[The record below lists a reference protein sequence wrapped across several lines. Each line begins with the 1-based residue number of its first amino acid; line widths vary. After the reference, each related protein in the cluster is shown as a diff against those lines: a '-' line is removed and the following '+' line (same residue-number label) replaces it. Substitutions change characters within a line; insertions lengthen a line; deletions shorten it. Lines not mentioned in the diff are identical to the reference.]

1 MPSAVRS
8 PPGTAADALAPLIVP
23 LAEVKSEKM
32 LEQPESEQTR
42 NVSWPVLFVSGS
54 LKPARSVGVRVAS
67 DAASAGETS
76 DGTSGATETVL
87 LVADCTLK
95 LAASLPATSFTRPLP
110 GCAYAT
116 VTASSLCTAAASV
129 SVTVE
134 PATETFVGSA
144 CAEPLTRTVN
154 ALPAGVDE
162 PFSGSSKTTA
172 RDEPSTFAEA
182 NTGAVVSTTKERE
195 DENAEAAVVLSVA
208 FACQ

>member
-1 MPSAVRS
+1 M
-8 PPGTAADALAPLIVP
+8 
-23 LAEVKSEKM
+23 KSERM

-42 NVSWPVLFVSGS
+42 NVSWPVLFVSAS
-54 LKPARSVGVRVAS
+54 AKLARSVGVRVAS
-67 DAASAGETS
+67 EAASAGETS

-87 LVADCTLK
+87 LVADCALK
-95 LAASLPATSFTRPLP
+95 LA
-110 GCAYAT
+110 
-116 VTASSLCTAAASV
+116 ASSLCTAAASV